1 MRARAAPHPAPPAPR
16 AALATQA
23 LSGVYPV
30 LQSNRYL
37 SRHAPYLLRELR
49 LAGYVQFLQ
58 SYKSVTL
65 AGMARTFGVT
75 APFLDRELAAFIA
88 GGRIS
93 AKIDAV
99 AGVVETQRSDSK
111 MAQYAAVI
119 KSGDALLNKV
129 QRLSRVITL

>member
-1 MRARAAPHPAPPAPR
+1 MRVRLCVCVSLR
-16 AALATQA
+16 SRDSQALAA
-23 LSGVYPV
+23 IYPL
-30 LQSNRYL
+30 LQRNRYL

-65 AGMARTFGVT
+65 IGMARIFGVT
-75 APFLDRELAAFIA
+75 PTFLDAELAAFIA
-88 GGRIS
+88 SGRLS

-99 AGVVETQRSDSK
+99 AGVVETQRSDAKVS
-111 MAQYAAVI
+111 QYAAVV